1 MSKPLVYFIDDDA
14 GLTKI
19 IEKRFL
25 SMGCEIQSYTDPDT
39 LLRAFGE
46 RKPQLLLVDIYL
58 GGGLSGLDIISQ
70 VRAKY
75 PTDMPILVL
84 SGDEDR
90 EQIAR
95 AIDLGA
101 NEYIVKPPFRV
112 DFEEIVS
119 KFLTTSELKGS
130 GPVTF
135 QMIHPKKRGA
145 KLGFKISIHEVKSN
159 GFTVLSPHLAKKGA
173 TFHIKGL
180 DLQKIIPDCPGA
192 FVEVVATKTLPG
204 HGLHQLSLEVDSSQ
218 VKVLKGIKKFLD
230 AKFLER
236 NSEGDS
242 VAPEEAK

>member
-95 AIDLGA
+95 AIETDDSGRA
-101 NEYIVKPPFRV
+101 SVKP
-112 DFEEIVS
+112 
-119 KFLTTSELKGS
+119 
-130 GPVTF
+130 
-135 QMIHPKKRGA
+135 
-145 KLGFKISIHEVKSN
+145 
-159 GFTVLSPHLAKKGA
+159 
-173 TFHIKGL
+173 
-180 DLQKIIPDCPGA
+180 
-192 FVEVVATKTLPG
+192 
-204 HGLHQLSLEVDSSQ
+204 SS
-218 VKVLKGIKKFLD
+218 
-230 AKFLER
+230 
-236 NSEGDS
+236 
-242 VAPEEAK
+242 